1 MIVYFCNEYGI
12 LSMSSVI
19 ILVKYFSISL
29 LVTLLRA
36 KAVLHRMIGI
46 NTIDQKEKKTDL
58 FCLR

>member
-1 MIVYFCNEYGI
+1 VIVYFCNECGI